1 MLYELWHDD
10 QKRLRADLPRPP
22 PLPTPEWENA
32 IHGHA
37 RARHRCYSCER
48 GIDRRRGRQ
57 MFTRKIIVLLL
68 SLTAL
73 WFSGCQGDR
82 LKESSSVA
90 TGASG
95 IVPLRSQG

>member
-1 MLYELWHDD
+1 MSYGTTT
-10 QKRLRADLPRPP
+10 RNGCAADLPRPASP
-22 PLPTPEWENA
+22 YRSGKTPST
-32 IHGHA
+32 GTPG
-37 RARHRCYSCER
+37 ARHRCDSYER

-73 WFSGCQGDR
+73 WLSGCQGDR

-95 IVPLRSQG
+95 IVPLRGQG